1 MSETNRKFVPEVK
14 SVLKDDSI
22 IVTPSVIRNS
32 SGIKIYNRRIKSFI
46 FTTDVATITYSDADA
61 ILAVYPQTPHPAIIE
76 AITAVASQPVF
87 AGVGGGTTGGKR
99 SAYVAEF
106 AEARGAMGIVVNS
119 PTTIATIRL
128 LENSVEC
135 PIVATI
141 VSHYDD
147 VASKLNAGADILN
160 VADGKNTS
168 NLVRWIRKR
177 YPKVPIIATGGPTD
191 ETIQEAIDAGANA
204 ISWTPPTNAELFK
217 NKMVKYRIEK
227 RQTFMDNHD
236 GMTMNECE
244 NRNLEH

>member
-1 MSETNRKFVPEVK
+1 MSDRNRKFVPEVK
-14 SVLKDDSI
+14 SGLRDDSI

-46 FTTDVATITYSDADA
+46 FTTDIATITYSDADA
-61 ILAVYPQTPHPAIIE
+61 IMAVYPQTPHPAIVE

-119 PTTIATIRL
+119 PTTISTIRL

-147 VASKLNAGADILN
+147 VESKLNAGVDILN
-160 VADGKNTS
+160 VANGKDTAK
-168 NLVRWIRKR
+168 LVEWLRKR
-177 YPKVPIIATGGPTD
+177 YPEVPIIATGGPTD
-191 ETIQEAIDAGANA
+191 ETIQQVIDAGANA

-217 NKMVKYRIEK
+217 SKMVKYRIEK
-227 RQTFMDNHD
+227 RQTFMDNHG
-236 GMTMNECE
+236 GMTMNEYE
-244 NRNLEH
+244 DRNFEH